1 MLRGDAKFVLS
12 YRLDQDYGNND
23 QGNNR
28 INQAR
33 GSRVSVGARRGNA
46 PTNTYDGGDDGD
58 YNQGSNSRDYNDR
71 QPSPNRGARVK
82 TGPSNAGVRVQA
94 GSGRSPDNAP
104 IPRPRTQSAKG
115 KGSIR
120 MR

>member
-1 MLRGDAKFVLS
+1 MNLIDFSQSPDL
-12 YRLDQDYGNND
+12 DYGNND
-23 QGNNR
+23 QRNNR
-28 INQAR
+28 ANQTR

-46 PTNTYDGGDDGD
+46 PTNNYNDDGDGD
-58 YNQGSNSRDYNDR
+58 YNQASNPRGYSNGR
-71 QPSPNRGARVK
+71 QSPNRGARVR
-82 TGPSNAGVRVQA
+82 TGPSNTRLRQNPGND
-94 GSGRSPDNAP
+94 GPDNVP